1 MKKVLSIVC
10 AAAILTCA
18 LIFLVSCGGIDG
30 TYEMTSIEG
39 IKIVDGFKSD
49 LSIDDYD
56 YYTITLN
63 EGGTGVLKS
72 KLSGRADIYKSY
84 FSWYYEG
91 TTLTLT
97 NLETGNVQT
106 MTLEDGVI
114 TITSNTT
121 DGTRD
126 GYKMTV
132 ILEK

>member
-1 MKKVLSIVC
+1 MKKVLSMVC

-39 IKIVDGFKSD
+39 IRIVDGFKSE
-49 LSIDDYD
+49 LSINDYD
-56 YYTITLN
+56 YYRIILN
-63 EGGTGVLKS
+63 KDGTGTLKS
-72 KLSGRADIYKSY
+72 KLKGRQDIYKSY
-84 FSWYYEG
+84 FTWYYEG

-97 NLETGNVQT
+97 NAETGNVQI

-114 TITSNTT
+114 TCTANET
-121 DGTRD
+121 DGVRD
-126 GYKMTV
+126 GVNMTL

>member
-1 MKKVLSIVC
+1 MKRALSLVF
-10 AAAILTCA
+10 ASILLLCSA
-18 LIFLVSCGGIDG
+18 LSLASCGGITG

-39 IKIVDGFKSD
+39 TNIVDGFKSE
-49 LSIDDYD
+49 LSMDDYD

-72 KLSGRADIYKSY
+72 KLSGRAQKYISY

-114 TITSNTT
+114 TITSKGAN
-121 DGTRD
+121 GLN
-126 GYKMTV
+126 MTMT
-132 ILEK
+132 LEK